1 MFPDAS
7 KMKTFME
14 VENVDCLMQDLR
26 VTYRNELY
34 TDVSFELTDGV
45 TIASNRFML
54 ASRSDYFAGMLYG
67 GLKESTSDKVK
78 LKCDSKIFRL
88 ILDYV
93 WEAKVDYSQL
103 GLKPL
108 LDLME
113 NARLMCFDRLAGG
126 IEEHLK
132 VVIQSEE
139 IDIQECL
146 VLLEFCVGNKFEEL
160 GNLVL
165 RFVDLHFGNVCSE
178 DFSQLSESSV
188 FAILKYEERS
198 CLEKDVL
205 NALIGWIGSQTT
217 LDSYTKEKMLSLVD
231 LVMISRGD
239 LFKVRKTSLFE
250 DKAIFDALE
259 EQFDLEDVID
269 VNVALAKTGA
279 KLVAGNPIG
288 CNSSCLREPPHNY
301 DDGSGYTFN
310 KLGQRVTVE
319 LSKEYVINKIGFLL
333 WDRDDR
339 SYSYTLEY
347 SLDGITWS
355 IVLDCREMSCKSMQ
369 TIFFGRKR
377 MKFISVS
384 GTRNTYGYGYAE
396 LEIPTNRKTFH
407 IVNFSATLDLTTS
420 PRKNSGMEPIEL

>member
-26 VTYRNELY
+26 LTYRNELY
-34 TDVSFELTDGV
+34 TDISFELTDGV
-45 TIASNRFML
+45 MIASNRFML
-54 ASRSDYFAGMLYG
+54 ASRSDYFAAMLYG

-78 LKCDSKIFRL
+78 LNCDSKIFRL

-93 WEAKVDYSQL
+93 WEGKVDYSQL
-103 GLKPL
+103 SLKPL
-108 LDLME
+108 LNLME
-113 NARLMCFDRLAGG
+113 NARLMCFDRLAWG

-132 VVIQSEE
+132 DVIQSEE

-165 RFVDLHFGNVCSE
+165 GFVDLHLGNVCSE

-198 CLEKDVL
+198 CPEKDVF
-205 NALIGWIGSQTT
+205 NALIGWIESQTT

-231 LVMISRGD
+231 LVLISRGD
-239 LFKVRKTSLFE
+239 LLKVVRKTSLFD
-250 DKAIFDALE
+250 DKAICDALE
-259 EQFDLEDVID
+259 EQFDSED
-269 VNVALAKTGA
+269 VNVSLAKNGA
-279 KLVAGNPIG
+279 KLIAGEPKD

-310 KLGQRVTVE
+310 NLGQRVTVE
-319 LSKEYVINKIGFLL
+319 LSKEYMINKIEFLL

-339 SYSYTLEY
+339 SYSYTLEC
-347 SLDGITWS
+347 SLDGITWTT
-355 IVLDCREMSCKSMQ
+355 VLDCRDMGCKSMQ
-369 TIFFGRKR
+369 TIFFGPKR
-377 MKFISVS
+377 MKFISVT
-384 GTRNTYGYGYAE
+384 GTRNTYDDDGDPE
-396 LEIPTNRKTFH
+396 SQNFH
-407 IVNFSATLDLTTS
+407 IVNFIATLDLTTS
-420 PRKNSGMEPIEL
+420 PRMNSGMKPIEL